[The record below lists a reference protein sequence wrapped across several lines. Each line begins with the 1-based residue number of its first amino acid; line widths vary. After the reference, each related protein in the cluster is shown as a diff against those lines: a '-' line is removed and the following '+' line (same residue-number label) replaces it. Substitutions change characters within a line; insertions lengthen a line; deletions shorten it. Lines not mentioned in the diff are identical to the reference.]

1 MNIIHRILAS
11 LRSIFLQN
19 LGLKLLSIF
28 IGFIMWFFVSSE
40 RTVERIMEV
49 PVEIINKPAEMEIAN
64 NFTRNVLIQVQ
75 SHQLSREDAFK
86 AITATLDLSGAH
98 RGENVI
104 LLTPDSFRA
113 PSALKITN
121 IRPSTITV
129 LLDARRTLTVPVRV
143 RYSGRPA
150 DKYVVYGVNALPE
163 RVNITG
169 PESHVRN
176 VAEVVTQ
183 NIDIQ
188 GLRERVV
195 QFVNLRVES
204 PFVTCDF
211 AERIRVEIRI
221 GEKMVPMLLAH
232 QPIHVHDLEHP
243 YTLRQRTADIHLLVP
258 QSLRGKLKPEDLEIF
273 IRGTDLKPELSSQEL
288 PIHFRV
294 LNPTFQNLLK
304 LERLTPAAAGLR
316 LRSKAN

>member
-1 MNIIHRILAS
+1 VSILHRLLS
-11 LRSIFLQN
+11 SFRSIFLQN

-28 IGFIMWFFVSSE
+28 IGFFMWFFVSSE
-40 RTVERIMEV
+40 QTVERIMEV
-49 PVEIINKPAEMEIAN
+49 PVEIINKPADLEIAN
-64 NFTRNVLIQVQ
+64 NFTRSVLVQVQ
-75 SHQLSREDAFK
+75 SPQLGREESFK
-86 AITATLDLSGAH
+86 AITATLDLHGA
-98 RGENVI
+98 RKGENVI
-104 LLTPDSFRA
+104 LLTPDSFRTA
-113 PSALKITN
+113 SALKITN

-129 LLDARRTLTVPVRV
+129 LLDSRLTLTVPVRV

-150 DKYVVYGVNALPE
+150 SQYVVYGVSALPE

-188 GLRERVV
+188 DLRERVV
-195 QFVNLRVES
+195 QFVNIRVES

-211 AERIRVEIRI
+211 TDRIRVEIRI
-221 GEKMVPMLLAH
+221 GEKMVPLFLAR

-243 YTLRQRTADIHLLVP
+243 YTLRQRTADIQLLVP
-258 QSLRGKLKPEDLEIF
+258 QSLRGKLKPDDLEIY
-273 IRGTDLKPELSSQEL
+273 IRGADVKPGVPVQEM

-294 LNPTFQNLLK
+294 LNPAFQNLLK
-304 LERLTPAAAGLR
+304 VERLTPAAASLR
-316 LRSKAN
+316 LRSVQ